1 MSVLAQPGPISFAI
15 PRRRHLTVVPPLPDL
30 GAEPDRLADVI
41 ALPVARP
48 AAPATPRP
56 ASPRPAAPV
65 AGDVPLRL
73 TARGRAVL
81 AGLAIAAAAVIGSVV
96 GIAAGG
102 AAEPSPALEVVT
114 VTSGDSL
121 WGIASEV
128 AAPGAD
134 VRDVMSEI
142 AALNGLEGTN
152 LVAGQQLT
160 VPREG

>member
-1 MSVLAQPGPISFAI
+1 MSVLAQPGSISFAI
-15 PRRRHLTVVPPLPDL
+15 PRRRHLTVVPALPDIIV
-30 GAEPDRLADVI
+30 EPDGLADLI
-41 ALPVARP
+41 ALPAASVTPRPAVSRP
-48 AAPATPRP
+48 AAPA
-56 ASPRPAAPV
+56 AVEA
-65 AGDVPLRL
+65 PLRL

-81 AGLAIAAAAVIGSVV
+81 AGLAIAVAAVIGSVV
-96 GIAAGG
+96 GAATG
-102 AAEPSPALEVVT
+102 AAEASPAVEVVT

-142 AALNGLEGTN
+142 AALNGLEDTT
-152 LVAGQQLT
+152 LIAGQQLT